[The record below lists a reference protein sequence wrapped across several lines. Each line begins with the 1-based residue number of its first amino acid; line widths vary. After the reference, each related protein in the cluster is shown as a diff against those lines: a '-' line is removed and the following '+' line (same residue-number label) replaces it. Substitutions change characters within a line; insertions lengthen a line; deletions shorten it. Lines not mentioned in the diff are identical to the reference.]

1 MPQPQR
7 PIVKLRPKRGHRLA
21 GGAPWAFADEIALDR
36 RTRNLAPGSLVTLA
50 DGERA
55 LGTAAFNPGSTIA
68 ARLLDPDPV
77 ADIGEAWLAE
87 RLKRALRLR
96 DALFD
101 APFYRLVHAEGDG
114 LPGVVIDR
122 FGDALVLQ
130 PNAAWAEALI
140 EPLSEAVMCVTGAGA
155 LVVNATSRTRKL
167 EGLDEYLK
175 VSRGTIE
182 GPFEVPMNG
191 AAYLADLTS
200 GQKTGLF
207 YDQRENHAFAQ
218 RLAEGA
224 RVLDVFCHV
233 GGFALATLAAGAAS
247 AVGIDSSAPALALAE
262 EGARRTGVAERFET
276 RKADAFDALKGLGE
290 AGERFDMVICDP
302 PAFAPNKGAL
312 ANGLRAYQRLAR
324 LAAPLVEP
332 GGWLV
337 LCSCS
342 HAANPQAFHQANVR
356 GLVQAGRDAA
366 LIHSGRAGPDHPS
379 HVALPETSYLKAMFY
394 RLDG

>member
-1 MPQPQR
+1 M
-7 PIVKLRPKRGHRLA
+7 
-21 GGAPWAFADEIALDR
+21 DR
-36 RTRNLAPGSLVTLA
+36 RTRNLTPGSLVTLA

-55 LGTAAFNPGSTIA
+55 IGTAAFNPGSTIA

-77 ADIGEAWLAE
+77 ADICEAWLAD
-87 RLKRALRLR
+87 RLTRALSLR
-96 DALFD
+96 ELLFD
-101 APFYRLVHAEGDG
+101 APYYRLVHAEGDG
-114 LPGVVIDR
+114 LPGIVIDR

-130 PNAAWAEALI
+130 PNAAWAEELV
-140 EPLSEAVMCVTGAGA
+140 EPLSEAAMRVTGAGA
-155 LVVNATSRTRKL
+155 LVVNATSRARKL
-167 EGLDEYLK
+167 EGLDEYLN
-175 VSRGTIE
+175 VSRGTVE
-182 GPFEVPMNG
+182 GPVEVPMNG
-191 AAYLADLTS
+191 AAYLADLTG
-200 GQKTGLF
+200 GQKTGFF

-218 RLAEGA
+218 RLAKGA

-233 GGFALATLAAGAAS
+233 GGFALATMTAGAAS

-262 EGARRTGVAERFET
+262 EGARRTGVSDRFET
-276 RKADAFDALKGLGE
+276 HKAGAFDALKGLGE
-290 AGERFDMVICDP
+290 ADERFDIVVCDP

-324 LAAPLVEP
+324 LAASLVAP
-332 GGWLV
+332 GGWLM

-342 HAANPQAFHQANVR
+342 HAADPQAFHQANVR
-356 GLVQAGRDAA
+356 GLAQAGRGAA